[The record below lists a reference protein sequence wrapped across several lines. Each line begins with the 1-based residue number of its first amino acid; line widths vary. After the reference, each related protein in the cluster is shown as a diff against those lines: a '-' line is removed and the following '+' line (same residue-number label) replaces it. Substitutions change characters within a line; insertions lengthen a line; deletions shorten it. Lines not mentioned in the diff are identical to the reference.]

1 MPLNNRMLSLNRK
14 TEVNKL
20 KLYIQE
26 ILVPKKNVEELMK
39 RNRKKLFEDPKV
51 FGYKQ
56 ETQDCILW

>member
-26 ILVPKKNVEELMK
+26 MLVPKKNVEELMK
-39 RNRKKLFEDPKV
+39 RNSKKLFEDPKV

-56 ETQDCILW
+56 GTQDCIL